1 MHNNR
6 VLFCRALGFFFK
18 ANEAQVPLSNAESP
32 QCRTIDGVTIETFQI
47 SAESENGA
55 CDTMAAEIQQELLH
69 FMSFLCVTM
78 RCLENTAFN
87 FEITLTKHE
96 Q

>member
-1 MHNNR
+1 MCNAQQQSFI
-6 VLFCRALGFFFK
+6 LQGAWLFFK

-55 CDTMAAEIQQELLH
+55 CDTMSAEIQQLH

-78 RCLENTAFN
+78 RCLENAAFN
-87 FEITLTKHE
+87 FENTLTKHE